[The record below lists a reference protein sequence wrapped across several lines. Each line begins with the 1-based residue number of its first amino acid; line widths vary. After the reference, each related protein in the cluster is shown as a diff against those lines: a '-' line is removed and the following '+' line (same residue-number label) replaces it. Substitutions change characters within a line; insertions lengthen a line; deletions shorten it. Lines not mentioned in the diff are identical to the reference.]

1 MKYLLIILSLC
12 ILSCDNDDSSEI
24 EGCTDETATNY
35 NAEATVDDDSCEL
48 GTQGDQGTQ
57 GTQSDILGCMVEDA
71 TNFNASATIDD
82 GSCEYLFDACSIPI
96 NSIYLDGNSVFYN
109 SSSDIAGIQF
119 TVEFDDDCSVA
130 GDDDC
135 SVTGASGG
143 AASDAGFTIT
153 SGNNIVLGFSMMQE
167 VIPAGCGTLVELIL
181 DGEATGLSG
190 LVFSDS
196 DGTNLNFTYYDGP

>member
-57 GTQSDILGCMVEDA
+57 GTQSDILGCMDKDA
-71 TNFNASATIDD
+71 TNFNASATSDD
-82 GSCEYLFDACSIPI
+82 GSCEYTLSDACSMTTD
-96 NSIYLDGNSVFYN
+96 SIYLDGNSVLYN

-119 TVEFDDDCSVA
+119 NVEFDDDEKLKE
-130 GDDDC
+130 
-135 SVTGASGG
+135 
-143 AASDAGFTIT
+143 
-153 SGNNIVLGFSMMQE
+153 NI
-167 VIPAGCGTLVELIL
+167 
-181 DGEATGLSG
+181 
-190 LVFSDS
+190 
-196 DGTNLNFTYYDGP
+196 NF